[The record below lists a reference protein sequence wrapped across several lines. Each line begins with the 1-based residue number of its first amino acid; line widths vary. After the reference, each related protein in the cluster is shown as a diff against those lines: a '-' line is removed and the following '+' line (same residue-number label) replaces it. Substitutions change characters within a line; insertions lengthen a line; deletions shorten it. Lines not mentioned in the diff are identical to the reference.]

1 MDYFDFIAT
10 QFRPRVLGMQN
21 LLRINLIAAG
31 VSANGITVEEVTTE
45 GVNDMR
51 FRITARRGAKT
62 LTGYIELTASGFI
75 DGQMAL
81 VVTLWLDG
89 NGSQITTTYN
99 GGGPIQYISEE
110 GIDFLIGRIGV
121 LEGLH
126 TGEILTGARAF
137 LNV

>member
-1 MDYFDFIAT
+1 
-10 QFRPRVLGMQN
+10 
-21 LLRINLIAAG
+21 
-31 VSANGITVEEVTTE
+31 
-45 GVNDMR
+45 MR

-62 LTGYIELTASGFI
+62 FTGYIELTASGFI

-89 NGSQITTTYN
+89 NGSQITSTYN
-99 GGGPIQYISEE
+99 GGSPIQYISEE
-110 GIDFLIGRIGV
+110 GIDFLVGRIGV